1 MNLSTQAI
9 RFVLLLL
16 FLAVCCFCFYML
28 FMLLYFFGIFYKV
41 SDVLYVPLVLSIITL
56 IIFLGLFNY
65 WKSGIILGM
74 AFSLALFSR
83 SFYDF
88 IHADVFDNSVRFSGW
103 FVPLSILVFFGLI
116 HLMKDFPPLKKMDY
130 FYIILL
136 FISIFGTLFYYF

>member
-1 MNLSTQAI
+1 
-9 RFVLLLL
+9 VLFGLGITLH
-16 FLAVCCFCFYML
+16 AYDV
-28 FMLLYFFGIFYKV
+28 FF
-41 SDVLYVPLVLSIITL
+41 VPLVLSL
-56 IIFLGLFNY
+56 IVFVIFLGLFNY

-88 IHADVFDNSVRFSGW
+88 IHADVFDDSVQFSAW
-103 FVPLSILVFFGLI
+103 FVPLSIFVFFCLI